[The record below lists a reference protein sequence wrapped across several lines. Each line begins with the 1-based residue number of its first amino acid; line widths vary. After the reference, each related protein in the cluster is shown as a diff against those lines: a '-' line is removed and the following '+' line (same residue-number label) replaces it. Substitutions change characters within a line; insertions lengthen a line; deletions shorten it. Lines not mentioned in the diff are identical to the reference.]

1 MSTPFICRQCIARL
15 SQSSVKRLKPKRSRL
30 HTQAAPTPASSP
42 TWHPVTEGSNPQSSA
57 GQSSEARQ
65 SLGGQGIQAPLPS
78 VGENLNR
85 SGPGGESIEDIE
97 GQWDGNLKKFVPRR
111 RKTWEEI
118 AETPRATTARELKA
132 RIMEARGDYKIVHQD
147 LMHIYGLSLSEAR
160 HTVSQ
165 LERLLWGRPWMDM
178 AVRLDAFHIWKRD
191 FSRQLQAISQNITDS
206 ELNADEPKVGPWTSF
221 AEEDHATMKAA
232 WQRLDQSKREQL
244 WPQMVLSAFTSNPGV
259 LPAFIRATFHP
270 SWCPSYIL
278 EDMVYLLFRTLDS
291 LQSLGQEERQVAELI
306 PFILDHCPPRYMAFD
321 QYVLYKV
328 ITVLNLDE
336 LVEFYETL
344 KRTEHSVHTN
354 TMQQIA
360 SRFAKSSAHKLQ
372 AADVICSLTDI
383 PGFDI
388 NLPAPASV
396 CTSLLTL
403 DVSDS
408 IPEGQAEPDELFKLL
423 LEHGFRPNLLALTAL
438 MRNFCVRGHLD
449 TAWKI
454 FDLLLQ
460 HNFEPDPH
468 VFSIL
473 LNGSK
478 HAFDIPSVR
487 KIIEMVFSRDAWTGI
502 IVDDFIDL
510 MFRENEARSE
520 RRRQKKSSSAWRPML
535 QLYAKFYD
543 LRPLQKFFT
552 SPLENVIAGRGV
564 VPRNATLITDLAD
577 ALRPLPDHLLFKPTS
592 HTLLL
597 LLAAHVRSINNP
609 SKVIRQYR
617 HFNQLLKSRDP
628 VATQLIADKGTKI
641 YDIFLRAMMQFR
653 ESLKAPM
660 SIIYNMMTSAERE
673 KKHTGRN
680 IYHPFPSVHTW
691 TILLN
696 GFKNHKHIR
705 GAVNVL
711 NMMIQLGNVQ
721 PNLVTWNALINA
733 FAQVGDVQG
742 AVRTMALL
750 EQGGLSSDDRTVEAF
765 NAFSR
770 ARREKAIQLL
780 EEARKEPVNNFGDP
794 GTVLG
799 DGGGGGNGMVR
810 SGIHFPRRS
819 WESSDFST
827 DRHPRDPRSGPLDGG
842 GGAPPLEP
850 SLAQRL
856 ARARRDWDRDA
867 ADIVQRS
874 DLPFP

>member
-1 MSTPFICRQCIARL
+1 
-15 SQSSVKRLKPKRSRL
+15 
-30 HTQAAPTPASSP
+30 
-42 TWHPVTEGSNPQSSA
+42 
-57 GQSSEARQ
+57 
-65 SLGGQGIQAPLPS
+65 
-78 VGENLNR
+78 
-85 SGPGGESIEDIE
+85 
-97 GQWDGNLKKFVPRR
+97 
-111 RKTWEEI
+111 
-118 AETPRATTARELKA
+118 
-132 RIMEARGDYKIVHQD
+132 
-147 LMHIYGLSLSEAR
+147 
-160 HTVSQ
+160 
-165 LERLLWGRPWMDM
+165 
-178 AVRLDAFHIWKRD
+178 
-191 FSRQLQAISQNITDS
+191 
-206 ELNADEPKVGPWTSF
+206 
-221 AEEDHATMKAA
+221 
-232 WQRLDQSKREQL
+232 
-244 WPQMVLSAFTSNPGV
+244 
-259 LPAFIRATFHP
+259 
-270 SWCPSYIL
+270 
-278 EDMVYLLFRTLDS
+278 
-291 LQSLGQEERQVAELI
+291 
-306 PFILDHCPPRYMAFD
+306 
-321 QYVLYKV
+321 
-328 ITVLNLDE
+328 
-336 LVEFYETL
+336 
-344 KRTEHSVHTN
+344 
-354 TMQQIA
+354 MQQIA

-438 MRNFCVRGHLD
+438 MH
-449 TAWKI
+449 
-454 FDLLLQ
+454 
-460 HNFEPDPH
+460 PH

-510 MFRENEARSE
+510 MFRENEAR
-520 RRRQKKSSSAWRPML
+520 
-535 QLYAKFYD
+535 
-543 LRPLQKFFT
+543 PLQKFFT
-552 SPLENVIAGRGV
+552 SPLENVIAERGV

-617 HFNQLLKSRDP
+617 HFNQLIKSRDS

-856 ARARRDWDRDA
+856 ARARKDWDRDA